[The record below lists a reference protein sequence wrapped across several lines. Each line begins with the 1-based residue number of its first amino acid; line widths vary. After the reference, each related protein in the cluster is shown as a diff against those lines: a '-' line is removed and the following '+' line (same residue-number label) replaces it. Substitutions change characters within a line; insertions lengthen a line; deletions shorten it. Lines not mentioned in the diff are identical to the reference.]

1 MKKLLLLFVLSFF
14 MGTFVNAQCIPDPQY
29 SSPGIY
35 PDSAS
40 GFSSGCV
47 DDPYEQLVTVFV
59 AADTTLL
66 VGPFPVTLVI
76 DSLKLTGITGLPA
89 GFTYSCYDSQNMIS
103 AVDGCVFEGNTIG
116 CILISGTPTAS
127 DIGVHPLSLQVELYL
142 EGGGTPAASENIDY
156 YQIEISN
163 CGLGLVENNS
173 SKIKLFPNPATEE
186 LTLLGLNE
194 FEVLEVS
201 IQNMQGEKIAAYSD
215 VSTGEFKLDVSKLD
229 AGVYFVSIA
238 HESSVDIIRFIKK

>member
-1 MKKLLLLFVLSFF
+1 
-14 MGTFVNAQCIPDPQY
+14 MGTFVNAQCIPDPQF

-47 DDPYEQLVTVFV
+47 DVTYEQLVTVFV
-59 AADTTLL
+59 AADTTFM
-66 VGPFPVTLVI
+66 VGPIPVTLII
-76 DSLKLTGITGLPA
+76 DSLKLNSITGLPP
-89 GFTYSCYDSQNMIS
+89 GFTYSCYDSQNMNS

-116 CILISGTPTAS
+116 CILISGTPTAG
-127 DIGVHPLSLQVELYL
+127 DIGVYPLNMEVDLYL
-142 EGGGTPAASENIDY
+142 EGGGTPAATENIDY

-163 CGLGLVENNS
+163 CGLGLVENTS
-173 SKIKLFPNPATEE
+173 TRIKLFPNPVSEE
-186 LTLLGLNE
+186 LTLVGLNE

-201 IQNMQGEKIAAYSD
+201 IKDMHGKEFASYRD
-215 VSTGEFKLDVSKLD
+215 VSTSEFKLDVSKLD

-238 HESSVDIIRFIKK
+238 HKTSVDIIRFIKK